1 MNSPCTCNAEKLVS
15 PSESKTMPWVSGTV
29 EHPAGQVLKIKTE
42 WSRNDYIG
50 HIRART
56 SSFRMKYRVAPGL
69 YATEAPDENSPVLV
83 TANYKLSFD
92 KLRRE
97 LSGIDAWILVLDTQG
112 INVWCAAGK
121 GLFGT
126 VELVNKIRA
135 VGLDK
140 IVKHRRII
148 LPQLGAPGIHAHV
161 VKKATGFFVSFG
173 PVYAKDIPAYLQ
185 AGFRATKDMRTVR
198 FGPVD
203 RLILTPMEL
212 NPAFSKLWILIL
224 AFFILFGLQPE
235 GFMFKFAWTGGIPF
249 LLMSIASILIGA
261 LITPLFLPFIP
272 FRSFAIKGWFLG
284 AILFAALFPVISP
297 WLDHNPFLLTA
308 SYLFFPALCSFL
320 ALNFTG
326 STNFTHLS
334 GVKKELRISIPV
346 YITATIIAV
355 IFIIFD
361 KLMTWGI
368 L

>member
-1 MNSPCTCNAEKLVS
+1 MNSSCTCQIEKLIS
-15 PSESKTMPWVSGTV
+15 PPESKAMPWVCGAV
-29 EHPAGQVLKIKTE
+29 EHPEGQVLRIKTE

-50 HIRART
+50 QIRART
-56 SSFRMKYRVAPGL
+56 SSFRMKYRVSPGL
-69 YATEAPDENSPVLV
+69 YAAGEPDESSPVLV

-97 LSGIDAWILVLDTQG
+97 LNGIDAWILVLDTQG

-126 VELVNKIRA
+126 VELVNKIRTL
-135 VGLDK
+135 GLDK

-148 LPQLGAPGIHAHV
+148 LPQLGAPGIHAHA
-161 VKKATGFFVSFG
+161 VKKATGFTVAFG
-173 PVYAKDIPAYLQ
+173 PVYAQGIPAYLQ
-185 AGFRATKDMRTVR
+185 AGFKAAKEMRSVR
-198 FGPVD
+198 FGLAD

-224 AFFILFGLQPE
+224 IFFILFGLQPE
-235 GFMFKFAWTGGIPF
+235 GFMFKHAWAGGMPF
-249 LLMSIASILIGA
+249 LLMSIFSILIGA
-261 LITPLFLPFIP
+261 FLAPVLLPVIP
-272 FRSFAIKGWFLG
+272 SRSFALKGWFLG
-284 AILFAALFPVISP
+284 AVLFAALFPVISP

-308 SYLFFPALCSFL
+308 AYLFFPASCSFL
-320 ALNFTG
+320 TLNFTG

-334 GVKKELRISIPV
+334 GVKKELQISIPV
-346 YITATIIAV
+346 YLTATIIAV
-355 IFIIFD
+355 ISIIID

>member
-1 MNSPCTCNAEKLVS
+1 MNSPCECKTEKLVS
-15 PSESKTMPWVSGTV
+15 PQESKAMPWVSGTV

-50 HIRART
+50 QVKART
-56 SSFRMKYRVAPGL
+56 SSFRMQYRVPPGL
-69 YATEAPDENSPVLV
+69 YAAGAPDESSPVLV

-92 KLRRE
+92 QLRRE
-97 LSGIDAWILVLDTQG
+97 LSGIDAWILLLDTQG

-126 VELVNKIRA
+126 AELVNKIKA
-135 VGLDK
+135 VSLDK

-161 VKKATGFFVSFG
+161 VKKATGFTVSFG
-173 PVYAKDIPAYLQ
+173 PVYAKDIPAYLR
-185 AGFRATKDMRTVR
+185 AGFKATKEMRSVR
-198 FGPVD
+198 FGFGD

-212 NPAFSKLWILIL
+212 NPAFSKLWILAL

-235 GFMFKFAWTGGIPF
+235 GFIFKDAWTGGIPF
-249 LLMSIASILIGA
+249 LLMSIASIFIGA
-261 LITPLFLPFIP
+261 LLTPLLLPFIP

-284 AILFAALFPVISP
+284 AFLFVITFPVISP
-297 WLDHNPFLLTA
+297 WLDHNPYLLAA
-308 SYLFFPALCSFL
+308 SYLFFPAICSFL

-326 STNFTHLS
+326 STNFTHPS

-346 YITATIIAV
+346 YITVTIISV
-355 IFIIFD
+355 LCIIFD
-361 KLMTWGI
+361 KLTIWGI

>member
-1 MNSPCTCNAEKLVS
+1 MNSPSARKTEKLAS

-29 EHPAGQVLKIKTE
+29 EHPAGQFLKIKTE
-42 WSRNDYIG
+42 WSRKDYIG
-50 HIRART
+50 QIRART
-56 SSFRMKYRVAPGL
+56 SSFRMKYRVDPGL
-69 YATEAPDENSPVLV
+69 YTVGAPDESSPVLV

-97 LSGIDAWILVLDTQG
+97 LNGIDAWILALNTQG

-126 VELVNKIRA
+126 IELVNKIKA
-135 VGLDK
+135 VRLDK

-161 VKKATGFFVSFG
+161 VKKSSGFTVSFG
-173 PVYAKDIPAYLQ
+173 PVYAKDISAYLQ
-185 AGFRATKDMRTVR
+185 AGFKATKDMRTVR

-235 GFMFKFAWTGGIPF
+235 GFMFKEAWTGGIPF

-261 LITPLFLPFIP
+261 FITPLLLPFIP

-284 AILFAALFPVISP
+284 AILFAAIFPVISP
-297 WLDHNPFLLTA
+297 LLDRNPFLLTA

-326 STNFTHLS
+326 STNYTHLS
-334 GVKKELRISIPV
+334 GVNKELRISIPV
-346 YITATIIAV
+346 YITVTTISV

-361 KLMTWGI
+361 KLISWGI